1 MFRFIDTRSKT
12 PLIIENF
19 AQAPPKQPSYFG
31 QFCRWHQISA
41 TQVHTKNYRL
51 THRVLFT
58 ELHRWTLWRDRR
70 VEHRRR
76 QTASDLVNTRKPR
89 WIRDERHGRT
99 TTGRAVWR
107 KIAPLAENT
116 HTGRHKH
123 RLRETILRHHKF
135 CQKPHYIGL
144 WWWYHR
150 FRKNQR
156 KTKKKED
163 YTATLVKWREKH
175 R

>member
-1 MFRFIDTRSKT
+1 MTPNFCNTGSHKNLQANSPSTFHRAPPLDAAAWQAGWAQTEANRIGLGQHKKTQMDTRRTSRT
-12 PLIIENF
+12 HNDRT
-19 AQAPPKQPSYFG
+19 SG
-31 QFCRWHQISA
+31 V
-41 TQVHTKNYRL
+41 TQNC
-51 THRVLFT
+51 
-58 ELHRWTLWRDRR
+58 
-70 VEHRRR
+70 
-76 QTASDLVNTRKPR
+76 
-89 WIRDERHGRT
+89 
-99 TTGRAVWR
+99 AVGW
-107 KIAPLAENT
+107 KHT

-156 KTKKKED
+156 KTKKKRRNKGRLYCYFSQMEG
-163 YTATLVKWREKH
+163 KH